1 MSNSM
6 FLKVDEI
13 VSKLGIV
20 SREAADNI
28 REKTLQRVRPAE
40 ISKNWE
46 T

>member
-20 SREAADNI
+20 SREAADNT
-28 REKTLQRVRPAE
+28 REKTLQRGRPAE